1 MTSLRLV
8 KYVLMSTLNY
18 YLSLPWNVKIHK
30 VKDED
35 GDYYFGQ
42 LQEIPEVRADGDTL
56 EECYNLVMEMLKS
69 NLEIMIEDKEK
80 IPEPVDKT
88 YSGKF
93 NLRLPKSLHKK
104 LAEEAEDEGISLNQ
118 LALYK
123 LSV

>member
-1 MTSLRLV
+1 MTPLRLV
-8 KYVLMSTLNY
+8 KYMIMSTLNY

-42 LQEIPEVRADGDTL
+42 VQEIPEIRADGDTI
-56 EECYNLVMEMLKS
+56 EECYNLVMEILKS

>member
-1 MTSLRLV
+1 M
-8 KYVLMSTLNY
+8 KELNY

-30 VKDED
+30 VKDES
-35 GDYYFGQ
+35 GEYYFGQ
-42 LQEIPEVRADGDTL
+42 VQEIPEVRADGDTL
-56 EECYNLVMEMLKS
+56 KECYDLVMEMLES
-69 NLEIMIEDKEK
+69 NLELMIEDKVK

-123 LSV
+123 LSL

>member
-1 MTSLRLV
+1 M
-8 KYVLMSTLNY
+8 KELNY
-18 YLSLPWNVKIHK
+18 YLSLPWNIKIHK
-30 VKDED
+30 VKDKSGE
-35 GDYYFGQ
+35 YYFGQ
-42 LQEIPEVRADGDTL
+42 VQEIPEVRADGDTL
-56 EECYNLVMEMLKS
+56 EECYDLVMEILES
-69 NLEIMIEDKEK
+69 NLELMIEDKER

-123 LSV
+123 LSI

>member
-1 MTSLRLV
+1 M
-8 KYVLMSTLNY
+8 KELNY

-42 LQEIPEVRADGDTL
+42 VHEMPEVRADGDTL
-56 EECYNLVMEMLKS
+56 EECYNLVMEMLAS
-69 NLEIMIEDKEK
+69 NLEVMIEDKEK

-123 LSV
+123 LSI

>member
-42 LQEIPEVRADGDTL
+42 VQEIPEVRADGDTL

>member
-1 MTSLRLV
+1 
-8 KYVLMSTLNY
+8 MSTLNY

-42 LQEIPEVRADGDTL
+42 VQEIPEIRADGDTI
-56 EECYNLVMEMLKS
+56 EECYNLVMEILKS

>member
-8 KYVLMSTLNY
+8 KYVLMSALNY

>member
-1 MTSLRLV
+1 MG
-8 KYVLMSTLNY
+8 TLNY

-30 VKDED
+30 VKDEN

-42 LQEIPEVRADGDTL
+42 VQEIPEVRADGETI
-56 EECYNLVMEMLKS
+56 EECYDLVMEILKS
-69 NLEIMIEDKEK
+69 NIELMIEDKEK

-88 YSGKF
+88 YSGRF

-123 LSV
+123 LSI

>member
-1 MTSLRLV
+1 M
-8 KYVLMSTLNY
+8 KELNY

-30 VKDED
+30 VKDES
-35 GDYYFGQ
+35 GDYYLGQ
-42 LQEIPEVRADGDTL
+42 IQEIPEVRADGDTL
-56 EECYNLVMEMLKS
+56 EECYDLVMEILKS
-69 NLEIMIEDKEK
+69 NLELMNEDEEK

-104 LAEEAEDEGISLNQ
+104 LVEEAEDEGISLNQ

-123 LSV
+123 LSI

>member
-1 MTSLRLV
+1 MG
-8 KYVLMSTLNY
+8 TLNY
-18 YLSLPWNVKIHK
+18 YLSLPWNVKISK
-30 VKDED
+30 VKDES
-35 GDYYFGQ
+35 GEYYFGQ
-42 LQEIPEVRADGDTL
+42 VQELPEVRADGDSL
-56 EECYNLVMEMLKS
+56 DECYNLVMEILKN

-123 LSV
+123 LSI

>member
-1 MTSLRLV
+1 M
-8 KYVLMSTLNY
+8 KELNY
-18 YLSLPWNVKIHK
+18 YLSLPWNIKIHK
-30 VKDED
+30 VKDES

-42 LQEIPEVRADGDTL
+42 VQEIPAIRADGDTL
-56 EECYNLVMEMLKS
+56 EECYNLVMEMLES
-69 NLEIMIEDKEK
+69 NLEVMIEDKEK

-123 LSV
+123 LSI

>member
-1 MTSLRLV
+1 MNE
-8 KYVLMSTLNY
+8 LNY

-42 LQEIPEVRADGDTL
+42 VQEIPEVRADGDTL
-56 EECYNLVMEMLKS
+56 EECYNLVMEMLAS
-69 NLEIMIEDKEK
+69 NLEVMIEDKEK

-123 LSV
+123 LSM